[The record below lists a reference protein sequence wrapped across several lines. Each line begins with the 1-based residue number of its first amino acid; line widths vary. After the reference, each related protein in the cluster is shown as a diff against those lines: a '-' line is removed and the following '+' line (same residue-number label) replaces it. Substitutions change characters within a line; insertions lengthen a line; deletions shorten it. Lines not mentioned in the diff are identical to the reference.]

1 MKNAMYRLLNP
12 TLAIQTKDGKTAA
25 VVLPRGVTLIV
36 SKPKAEDND
45 SMVECI
51 WDRDT
56 VLMLA
61 FDLRERGERVT
72 SATTPAD

>member
-1 MKNAMYRLLNP
+1 MLKAGKPLRNEGTPERRHAYRSIMGRSPTGLLNP

-45 SMVECI
+45 RAVCSY
-51 WDRDT
+51 
-56 VLMLA
+56 
-61 FDLRERGERVT
+61 
-72 SATTPAD
+72 